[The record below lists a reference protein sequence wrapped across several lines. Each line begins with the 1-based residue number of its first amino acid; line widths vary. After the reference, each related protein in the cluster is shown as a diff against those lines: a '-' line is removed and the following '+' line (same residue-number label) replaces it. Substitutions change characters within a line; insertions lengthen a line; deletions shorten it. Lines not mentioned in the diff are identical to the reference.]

1 MNMASGLSRELAPV
15 TCSLLINLTEIAD
28 SYGLD
33 KQLLLKTYIGY
44 LIEYQDELYQM
55 LEREMMK

>member
-1 MNMASGLSRELAPV
+1 MSMISELSAA
-15 TCSLLINLTEIAD
+15 TCTLLIKLAEIAD

-33 KQLLLKTYIGY
+33 KQLLLKTHIEY
-44 LIEYQDELYQM
+44 LNEYQDELYQM